1 MRTPSMRTHTH
12 SKPHLNAGRP
22 KSKCNIS
29 VKTMGNLNLG
39 PFSPSH
45 KCSSLTGFHPALVGI
60 VDLRI
65 GVLSQILANLTASCC
80 WNEKRNMQKKWTC
93 KTWSWRTPSLKCVQE
108 TNAQRASCMADL
120 VAFFQVNELFPHCP
134 DHHHRVCHRCHQLA
148 RPAKKVVAVTLA
160 QIWNKADLSN
170 KIKWFDTYFKTVQR
184 QNYSNI
190 TAKPL
195 LSLTTL
201 HAMRE
206 TVPSYTHDAL
216 LRPWPLSLGSC
227 PEWSW
232 RSWTW
237 FSLLPVPVLSLP
249 DH

>member
-1 MRTPSMRTHTH
+1 MQLSHWIPSSSCGHRWPSHWGSQSNTCEPHCKLLLERKAQYAEKNEH
-12 SKPHLNAGRP
+12 VKHEVEEHVHLNVF
-22 KSKCNIS
+22 KKQ
-29 VKTMGNLNLG
+29 M
-39 PFSPSH
+39 PSEH
-45 KCSSLTGFHPALVGI
+45 RAWP
-60 VDLRI
+60 
-65 GVLSQILANLTASCC
+65 
-80 WNEKRNMQKKWTC
+80 
-93 KTWSWRTPSLKCVQE
+93 TWWR
-108 TNAQRASCMADL
+108 
-120 VAFFQVNELFPHCP
+120 FFQVNELFTHCP

-148 RPAKKVVAVTLA
+148 RPAKEVVAVTLA
-160 QIWNKADLSN
+160 QIWNKADMSN